1 MKRDAEARLQ
11 ARLRRRLHEFVNKN
25 EVRISINTCCFGL
38 ADPFGIHQPPSSGLN
53 GGSPQF
59 VRHSTPRQVM
69 PKNSPG
75 ILVRSNWRANN
86 EQHAKVCGVQVI
98 SSIAAGVILNA
109 GE

>member
-11 ARLRRRLHEFVNKN
+11 ARLGRRLHEFVNKN

-38 ADPFGIHQPPSSGLN
+38 ADPFGIPQPPSRALN

-69 PKNSPG
+69 PKNSLG
-75 ILVRSNWRANN
+75 SWFEATGEQTLNN
-86 EQHAKVCGVQVI
+86 MQKFAVFK
-98 SSIAAGVILNA
+98 
-109 GE
+109 